1 MAKNGLSVMM
11 VPGVVL
17 FLFVSVR
24 KRNSTSVVSI
34 RLFQS
39 IVRKKTVRAA
49 FKNMKTDDQVYPLCA

>member
-34 RLFQS
+34 RLFQRYS
-39 IVRKKTVRAA
+39 KIKDMLLLRT
-49 FKNMKTDDQVYPLCA
+49 